1 MTSSVDTS
9 KTLDELDPPAWGEPS
24 YDSYL
29 LTTCHRLRKKP
40 IGGFSVEDLRIM
52 IGQGIGLPWLIPVAL
67 RVLERD
73 PLSEGDFYPGDL
85 LGSVLRVEKTFWE
98 RESQSRDRLFR
109 VLDGLDEF
117 PKELNDALALFR
129 KNTA

>member
-1 MTSSVDTS
+1 MTDPLTA
-9 KTLDELDPPAWGEPS
+9 KTLDELDPPAWGKPS

-29 LTTCHRLRKKP
+29 SITCHRLRKKP
-40 IGGFSVEDLRIM
+40 IGDFSVEDLRIM
-52 IGQGIGLPWLIPVAL
+52 IGQGIGLPWLIPLAL

-98 RESQSRDRLFR
+98 RESESRDRLFR

-117 PKELNDALALFR
+117 PKELNDAVALFR
-129 KNTA
+129 KNTV